1 MEDFFQTVLAIC
13 GGVSIIGGAIKL
25 IISAFS
31 PYKKLVKEVN
41 EHDEKLSSDDDRL
54 KALEDGNKMLLKCQ
68 LVVIEHLATGNHI
81 DKLKETQEELQEFLI
96 NT

>member
-25 IISAFS
+25 IISTFN
-31 PYKKLVKEVN
+31 PYKKLIKEVD
-41 EHDEKLSSDDDRL
+41 EHDEKLSNNDDRL
-54 KALEDGNKMLLKCQ
+54 KELEDGTKMLLKCQ
-68 LVVIEHLATGNHI
+68 LVVIEHLTTGNHI